1 MHRLLKILAILVLC
15 AVMVPL
21 ASAATLLATMLFA
34 PVPALLPDPR
44 PGMVSQPSS
53 VYLLEANGDRRQI
66 SVFREFE
73 QNLPVNKPDIPRV
86 LKDAVVVAEDKNFY
100 SHGGV
105 DPRGSLRALL
115 ADVRNRSVVQ
125 GGSTITQQYV
135 RAVYVTRE
143 RTLARKVRE
152 AVLAQQLDRQMD
164 KDEVLFRYLSSIYL
178 GEGAYGVG
186 AASETYFRKPVSEL
200 TVSEAA
206 TLAGLIPSPSRYE
219 PRGNPGLAETKRRLV
234 LQKMLEERVIDQRQF
249 DEAMPKQVWL
259 ATQGPSAGPA
269 TVVYPPREQVTEFP
283 YFVDYVRRYLIA
295 KYGPAKVF
303 RGGLDITVTLDPARQ
318 AQAEATVAAELK
330 GTKSPLEMSLVAV
343 EPPTGY
349 VKALVGGRDFAA
361 SQVNLAL
368 GGCPDRPTDAKIK
381 VEVAA
386 TCWDTP
392 SVDGGGTGRQPGS
405 AFKPFVLTAA
415 LSEGVPPTKVY
426 RAPPTFQIPGCRP
439 GQGSAGRCTIGN
451 AEGGGGGSANL
462 RQATVASINTV
473 YAQLV
478 RDVGCKDA
486 GEMAKKLG
494 ITAAWYSPQFHTCSG
509 TYALGVI
516 DVSPLD
522 MASAYGVLAARGKRV
537 DPTPVLLA
545 TELGPKGER
554 AVLEDN
560 TEPKAKQVIPEAVAD
575 TVTDILRGVITDG
588 TGTAADIG
596 RPAAGKTGTGQNYTN
611 AWFDGYT
618 PTLATAVWMGYS
630 DSQSRPLT
638 NIRGVGR
645 VFGGTIPARSWHD
658 FMAAALK
665 DVPVTDFSQAPPISS
680 LAEAVRPQREGGAG
694 GTGRALA
701 PGSRRAVVGTGSG
714 GPYEVSPARPRVAAK
729 SPSTTVATPPPVPPS
744 STSTSTSTPGP
755 GGQEPGGPSG

>member
-1 MHRLLKILAILVLC
+1 VRRLSKVLVILLLC
-15 AVMVPL
+15 AVTVPL
-21 ASAATLLATMLFA
+21 AAAATLLATLLFA
-34 PVPALLPDPR
+34 PLPAVLPDPR
-44 PGMVSQPSS
+44 PSVVSQPSN

-66 SVFREFE
+66 STFREFE
-73 QNLPVNKPDIPRV
+73 QNLPVNRADIPRV
-86 LKDAVVVAEDKNFY
+86 LKDAVVAAEDRNFY

-135 RAVYVTRE
+135 RAAYVSRE

-164 KDEVLFRYLSSIYL
+164 KDEILFRYLSNIYL

-186 AASETYFRKPVSEL
+186 AASETYFAKPVNEL

-234 LQKMLEERVIDQRQF
+234 LQKMLQEGVIDQRQF
-249 DEAMPKQVWL
+249 DEAIPQKIWL
-259 ATQGPSAGPA
+259 ATQGPAEGPA
-269 TVVYPPREQVTEFP
+269 TMVHPPREQVTEFP

-318 AQAEATVAAELK
+318 QQAEAEVASELK
-330 GTKSPLEMSLVAV
+330 GTSAPLEMSLVAV

-368 GGCPDRPTDAKIK
+368 GGCPDRPKEARIK
-381 VEVAA
+381 VDVAA
-386 TCWDTP
+386 ACWDSP
-392 SVDGGGTGRQPGS
+392 GVDGGGTGRQPGS

-426 RAPPTFQIPGCRP
+426 RAPATFQIPGCRP
-439 GQGSAGRCTIGN
+439 GPGSAGRCTIGN
-451 AEGGGGGSANL
+451 SEGGGGGSANL

-478 RDVGCKDA
+478 RDIGCKDA
-486 GEMAKKLG
+486 AEMAKKLG
-494 ITAAWYSPQFHTCSG
+494 ITSAWYSPQFHTCSG
-509 TYALGVI
+509 TYALGVV

-522 MASAYGVLAARGKRV
+522 MASAYGVLAARGRRV

-545 TELGPKGER
+545 TELGPNGER
-554 AVLEDN
+554 RVLEDN
-560 TEPKAKQVIPEAVAD
+560 TEPKAEQVVPEAVAD
-575 TVTDILRGVITDG
+575 TVTDILRGVISDG

-611 AWFDGYT
+611 AWFAGYT

-630 DSQSRPLT
+630 DSQSRALT
-638 NIRGVGR
+638 NIKGVGR

-665 DVPVTDFSQAPPISS
+665 DVPTTDFSEAPPISS
-680 LAEAVRPQREGGAG
+680 LAEAVRPQRQGGPGVGGIAG
-694 GTGRALA
+694 GLA
-701 PGSRRAVVGTGSG
+701 PGGRRGVVGTGSG
-714 GPYEVSPARPRVAAK
+714 GPYDVSPVRPGVSARPPPTTRPLA
-729 SPSTTVATPPPVPPS
+729 PSEPPTATTVT
-744 STSTSTSTPGP
+744 TQPGP
-755 GGQEPGGPSG
+755 G

>member
-1 MHRLLKILAILVLC
+1 MRRFVKVLVILVLC
-15 AVMVPL
+15 AVTVPL
-21 ASAATLLATMLFA
+21 VAAATLLATMLFA
-34 PVPALLPDPR
+34 PLPAVLPNPR
-44 PGMVSQPSS
+44 PGVVSQPSN

-66 SVFREFE
+66 SAFREFE

-86 LKDAVVVAEDKNFY
+86 LKDAVVAAEDRSFY

-135 RAVYVTRE
+135 RAAYVSRE

-152 AVLAQQLDRQMD
+152 AVLAQQLDRQVD
-164 KDEVLFRYLSSIYL
+164 KDEILFRYLSSIYL

-186 AASETYFRKPVSEL
+186 AASETYFRKPVNEL

-219 PRGNPGLAETKRRLV
+219 PRGNPGLAETKRRIV
-234 LQKMLEERVIDQRQF
+234 LQNMLREGVIDQRQF
-249 DEAMPKQVWL
+249 DDALQQRIWL
-259 ATQGPSAGPA
+259 AAQGPPEGPA
-269 TVVYPPREQVTEFP
+269 TLVHPPREQVTEFP

-295 KYGPAKVF
+295 KYGPEKVF
-303 RGGLDITVTLDPARQ
+303 RGGLDITVTLDPVRQ
-318 AQAEATVAAELK
+318 AQAEAEVASQLR
-330 GTKSPLEMSLVAV
+330 GTKPPLEMSLVAV

-368 GGCPDRPTDAKIK
+368 GGCPDRPTEARIK

-386 TCWDTP
+386 ACWESP
-392 SVDGGGTGRQPGS
+392 GVDGGGTGRQPGS

-426 RAPPTFQIPGCRP
+426 RAPATFQIPGCRP
-439 GQGSAGRCTIGN
+439 GPGSAGRCTIGN

-462 RQATVASINTV
+462 RQATVESINTV

-494 ITAAWYSPQFHTCSG
+494 ITSAWYSPQFHTCSG

-522 MASAYGVLAARGKRV
+522 MASAYGVLAARGRRV

-545 TELGPKGER
+545 TQLGPNGER
-554 AVLEDN
+554 QVLEDN
-560 TEPKAKQVIPEAVAD
+560 TEPKAKQVVPEAVAD
-575 TVTDILRGVITDG
+575 TVTDILRGVIADG

-611 AWFDGYT
+611 AWFAGYT
-618 PTLATAVWMGYS
+618 PTMATAVWMGYS

-638 NIRGVGR
+638 NIKGVGR
-645 VFGGTIPARSWHD
+645 VFGGTMPARSWHD

-665 DVPVTDFSQAPPISS
+665 EVPPTEFSEAPPISS
-680 LAEAVRPQREGGAG
+680 LAEAVRPQRPGDPSGGAAG
-694 GTGRALA
+694 GLA
-701 PGSRRAVVGTGSG
+701 PGRRRGAIGTGPG
-714 GPYEVSPARPRVAAK
+714 GPYDVAPVRPGVSARPP
-729 SPSTTVATPPPVPPS
+729 PSTLPPAPSEAPVTTTTAPD
-744 STSTSTSTPGP
+744 PG
-755 GGQEPGGPSG
+755 Q

>member
-1 MHRLLKILAILVLC
+1 MRRFVKVLVIVVLC
-15 AVMVPL
+15 AVTVPL
-21 ASAATLLATMLFA
+21 AAAATLLATMLFA
-34 PVPALLPDPR
+34 PLPAVLPDPR
-44 PGMVSQPSS
+44 PGMVSQPSN

-66 SVFREFE
+66 SAFREFE

-86 LKDAVVVAEDKNFY
+86 LKDAVVAAEDRSFY

-135 RAVYVTRE
+135 RAAYVSRE

-152 AVLAQQLDRQMD
+152 AVLAQQLDRQVD
-164 KDEVLFRYLSSIYL
+164 KDEILFRYLSSIYL

-186 AASETYFRKPVSEL
+186 AASETYFRKPVNEL
-200 TVSEAA
+200 TLSEAT

-219 PRGNPGLAETKRRLV
+219 PRGNPGLAETKRRIV
-234 LQKMLEERVIDQRQF
+234 LQNMLREGVIDQRQF
-249 DEAMPKQVWL
+249 DEAIQQRIWL
-259 ATQGPSAGPA
+259 ATQGPPEGPV
-269 TVVYPPREQVTEFP
+269 TLVHPPREQVTEFP

-303 RGGLDITVTLDPARQ
+303 RGGLDITVTLDPVRQ
-318 AQAEATVAAELK
+318 AQAEAEVASQLK
-330 GTKSPLEMSLVAV
+330 GTKPPLEMSLVAV

-368 GGCPDRPTDAKIK
+368 GGCPDRPTEARVK

-386 TCWDTP
+386 ACWESP
-392 SVDGGGTGRQPGS
+392 GVDGGGTGRQPGS

-415 LSEGVPPTKVY
+415 LSEGVPPTKAY
-426 RAPPTFQIPGCRP
+426 RAPATFQIPGCRP
-439 GQGSAGRCTIGN
+439 GPGPTGRCTIGN

-462 RQATVASINTV
+462 RQATVESINTV

-486 GEMAKKLG
+486 GETAKKLG
-494 ITAAWYSPQFHTCSG
+494 ITSAWYSPQFHTCSG

-522 MASAYGVLAARGKRV
+522 MASAYGALAARGKRV

-545 TELGPKGER
+545 TQLGPNGER
-554 AVLEDN
+554 QVLEDN
-560 TEPKAKQVIPEAVAD
+560 TEPKAKQVVPEAVAD
-575 TVTDILRGVITDG
+575 TVTDILRGVIADG

-611 AWFDGYT
+611 AWFTGYT
-618 PTLATAVWMGYS
+618 PTMATAVWMGYS

-638 NIRGVGR
+638 NIKGVGR
-645 VFGGTIPARSWHD
+645 VFGGTIPARSWRD

-665 DVPVTDFSQAPPISS
+665 DVPPTEFSEAPPISS
-680 LAEAVRPQREGGAG
+680 LAEAVRPQRPGDPGGGTAG
-694 GTGRALA
+694 GLA
-701 PGSRRAVVGTGSG
+701 PGRRRGAIGTGPG
-714 GPYEVSPARPRVAAK
+714 GPYDVSPVRPGVSARPPPATLPPAPAETPV
-729 SPSTTVATPPPVPPS
+729 TTTTA
-744 STSTSTSTPGP
+744 PGP
-755 GGQEPGGPSG
+755 DR